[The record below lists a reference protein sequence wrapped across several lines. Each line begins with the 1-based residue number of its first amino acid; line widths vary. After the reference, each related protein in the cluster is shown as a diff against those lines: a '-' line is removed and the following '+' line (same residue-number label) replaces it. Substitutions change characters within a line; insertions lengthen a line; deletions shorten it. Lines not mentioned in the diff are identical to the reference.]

1 MANTHPSYLF
11 KRAQIWYFR
20 QRTPR
25 HLVAYIGK
33 TEFKVSLKTQDV
45 HVAKRRSIPLAFSLQ
60 QYFSKHEKEFMTKKV
75 HDDEFAQILTINRLK
90 VGDSEIEGL
99 SFDST
104 PENEIEVL
112 RKFQQLLSDYSN
124 SVKTDDDSLKRI
136 DDPSKTSILLSKA
149 IEDFCALKKAEK
161 SKGPTK
167 GRTLKQFR
175 GKVNRLIDVFG
186 DIPVSAIKKN
196 DARYYRLELMK
207 LPSNVNKKGAY
218 RELGVNNLLKAI
230 EAGEISI
237 PEEDIL
243 SPSTVKSYLECAS
256 TLFSD
261 LVQNEYI
268 TTNPFAGV
276 GSINK
281 DEFMKDSEYR
291 HIWEPEQ
298 LKTIFSGS
306 QYSEL
311 KMWHPY
317 YYWVPLICLFSG
329 ARLNEICQLYLD
341 QLVIEDGNLFFKIEI
356 DHPDQTLKNKHARR
370 LIPVH
375 SELKRLGFEDYVAE
389 LQSLNEQRLFPELT
403 LSEQGYGKNASSW
416 FGRYRE
422 DMGLKRKDKMQDFH
436 SLRHN
441 VADFFKQND
450 VSEVAASAILGHSDQ
465 GITYGRYAKD
475 LQSSKLTS
483 IIETLNFSEITSDI
497 KRWDR
502 KKAKITKQR

>member
-1 MANTHPSYLF
+1 M
-11 KRAQIWYFR
+11 
-20 QRTPR
+20 
-25 HLVAYIGK
+25 
-33 TEFKVSLKTQDV
+33 
-45 HVAKRRSIPLAFSLQ
+45 
-60 QYFSKHEKEFMTKKV
+60 
-75 HDDEFAQILTINRLK
+75 
-90 VGDSEIEGL
+90 
-99 SFDST
+99 
-104 PENEIEVL
+104 EVL
-112 RKFQQLLSDYSN
+112 KKFQQLLSDYSN
-124 SVKTDDDSLKRI
+124 TVKADDDGVKPLNDTPKPSL
-136 DDPSKTSILLSKA
+136 LLSKA
-149 IEDFCALKKAEK
+149 IDDFCALKKAER

-207 LPSNVNKKGAY
+207 LPSNVNKKAAY

-268 TTNPFAGV
+268 ATNPFAGV

-291 HIWEPEQ
+291 HIWEPDQ
-298 LKTIFSGS
+298 LKTIFSGP
-306 QYSEL
+306 QYTEL

-317 YYWVPLICLFSG
+317 YYWIPLICLFSG

-341 QLVIEDGNLFFKIEI
+341 QLVFEGGNLFFKIDI
-356 DHPDQTLKNKHARR
+356 DHPDQTVKNKHSRR

-375 SELKRLGFEDYVAE
+375 SELKRLGFENYVDE
-389 LQSLNEQRLFPELT
+389 LRELNEQRLFPELT
-403 LSEQGYGKNASSW
+403 LSDQGYSKNASGW

-422 DMGLKRKDKMQDFH
+422 EIGLKKKGKMQDFH

-441 VADFFKQND
+441 VADFFKQN
-450 VSEVAASAILGHSDQ
+450 EVAEVSAAAILGHADQ
-465 GITYGRYAKD
+465 GITYGRYGKD
-475 LQSSKLTS
+475 LQASKLSS
-483 IIETLNFSEITSDI
+483 IIEVLDFSEIISNV
-497 KRWDR
+497 KCWDR
-502 KKAKITKQR
+502 KNAKITKQR